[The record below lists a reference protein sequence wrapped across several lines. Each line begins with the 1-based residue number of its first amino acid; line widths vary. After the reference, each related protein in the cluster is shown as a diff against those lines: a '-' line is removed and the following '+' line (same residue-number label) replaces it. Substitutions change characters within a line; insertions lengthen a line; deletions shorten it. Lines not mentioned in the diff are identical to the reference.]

1 MARNRPKHRRTK
13 STGTMLERLRK
24 RTPQQRADLLTRTFQ
39 ANLTFFKRRDPALAS
54 LLESGVQ
61 NPYQVSINDHFLDLI
76 DTASNLLCHPQ
87 SGLDSF
93 AEQLGDWHHPGWID
107 FLDPRL
113 RHFPQDE
120 NHGRQLMAFSAS
132 LLAAFPQFEERLAEG
147 RFQLPQIEN
156 GRRFSPAVV
165 FVGIFHGLHIDHYLS
180 RTSVADVTLI
190 EPDRFKFLV
199 SCHFLDYARL
209 EQRCGNLQLHIGDP
223 VPDTFLQAT
232 LTRSWITSTVWLR
245 VLPGYRLPEID
256 GIVER
261 LRLAWLAL
269 TDAWVPAD
277 RELRALAHA
286 KKNLAAGLPML
297 TSEPQPGP
305 ETRIAVVGAGP
316 SLAGDLAWLKKQQQR
331 MIIIAAHTA
340 VRVLLKNGI
349 RPDFQ
354 VSLDPEWDDA
364 TLRRLDLDRRIP
376 LLVSNHKDPAILRQ
390 FDLPLL
396 VAVDGLP
403 QPVAFNY
410 QLPFGLQTT
419 GNLALAFAC
428 ACHPHTLLLLGMDFG
443 FRDSE
448 RIHVKGG
455 HFDEQAHQGVE
466 ITGNRQLP
474 VAANFPSRQ
483 PLLTRPYFNDARLL
497 AEKTLRRLEAGTRI
511 LNLSDGAR
519 IAGAD
524 AVRSNELELD
534 PWPGKDA
541 ALAALRAAF
550 EPPHRG
556 THWQPFTAGTD
567 QTADLLAIG
576 LHRLFDQQTI
586 SWKNLASTLNRAQ
599 HDLFQTCQ
607 SGTIP
612 DLRPLPYL
620 RIIKDLLTT
629 WFRFMVATRT
639 PAETASLY
647 RKGRALL
654 LKAAMEWDDQRQ
666 PEHPPTEA
674 ATASNT
680 PRQTS
685 SRPRLE

>member
-1 MARNRPKHRRTK
+1 MTQNRPKHRRAK
-13 STGTMLERLRK
+13 SAGTMLERLRK
-24 RTPQQRADLLTRTFQ
+24 RTPRQRASLLSNTFQ
-39 ANLTFFKRRDPALAS
+39 ANLTFFKQRDPALAS
-54 LLESGVQ
+54 LLESGGQ

-76 DTASNLLCHPQ
+76 DTSSNLLCHPQ

-113 RHFPQDE
+113 RHYPQDE
-120 NHGRQLMAFSAS
+120 NHGRQLMAFSES
-132 LLAAFPQFEERLAEG
+132 LLAAFPQFEERLSED
-147 RFQLPQIEN
+147 RFQLPEIEN

-165 FVGIFHGLHIDHYLS
+165 FAGIFHGLHIDHYLS

-209 EQRCGNLQLHIGDP
+209 EQRCGGLRLHVGDP
-223 VPDTFLQAT
+223 VPDAFLQAI

-256 GIVER
+256 RIVER

-277 RELRALAHA
+277 RELRALDHA
-286 KKNLAAGLPML
+286 KKNLAAGVPIL
-297 TSEPQPGP
+297 TSEPRPEP

-316 SLAGDLAWLKKQQQR
+316 SLCNDLAWLKKQQQQI
-331 MIIIAAHTA
+331 IIIAAHTA

-376 LLVSNHKDPAILRQ
+376 LLAGNHKDPAILRQ
-390 FDLPLL
+390 FDQPLL

-403 QPVAFNY
+403 QPVIFNY

-428 ACHPHTLLLLGMDFG
+428 ACHPRTLLLLGMDFG
-443 FRDSE
+443 FRDSN

-455 HFDEQAHQGVE
+455 HFDEQTDQGVE

-497 AEKTLRRLEAGTRI
+497 AEKTLRQLEPGTRI

-524 AVRSNELELD
+524 AVHSNEFELD
-534 PWPGKDA
+534 PWPDKEA
-541 ALAALRAAF
+541 ALAALKAAF
-550 EPPHRG
+550 EPPRRG
-556 THWQPFTAGTD
+556 EHWHPFADGAN
-567 QTADLLAIG
+567 QTADLLTTG

-586 SWKNLASTLNRAQ
+586 SWSHLASTLNRAQ
-599 HDLFQTCQ
+599 HDLFQLCRT
-607 SGTIP
+607 GTTP

-629 WFRFMVATRT
+629 WFRFLIAART
-639 PAETASLY
+639 PEETANLY
-647 RKGRALL
+647 RKGRELL
-654 LKAAMEWDDQRQ
+654 LGAAMEWNDHRQ
-666 PEHPPTEA
+666 LGQPTTGA
-674 ATASNT
+674 ATASSAT
-680 PRQTS
+680 RQTHPQ
-685 SRPRLE
+685 PRDR